1 MQNDIT
7 KTINGLKKMI
17 VAELRDE
24 YSRIFNEYPR
34 SSNRL
39 FLIKRIAWRIQVNQY
54 GDLTSRIKQKMKDLA
69 DENDVRVKAPSG
81 SFPEDKEILSSRN
94 GKDYRLP
101 PAGSMV
107 TRNYKGENVRALIL
121 EDGFEYD
128 GEYFKS
134 LSAIARHITGSRWNG
149 YKFFGLEN

>member
-7 KTINGLKKMI
+7 KTINGLKKMT
-17 VAELRDE
+17 VVELKTE
-24 YSRIFNEYPR
+24 YRRVFGEDAR
-34 SSNRL
+34 SFNRL

-54 GDLTSRIKQKMKDLA
+54 GDLSSRIKQKMEELA

-81 SFPEDKEILSSRN
+81 AFPDDKEILTNGN
-94 GKDYRLP
+94 GKDHRLP
-101 PAGSMV
+101 PVGSMV
-107 TRNYKGENVRALIL
+107 TRNYKDKNILVLIL
-121 EDGFEYD
+121 ENGFEYD

-149 YKFFGLEN
+149 YKFFGLKV